1 MWIQTQNTT
10 YHMTDPMTISMMEKG
25 RLVDSMVDVLETLKA
40 GKFYQ
45 CRRDG

>member
-1 MWIQTQNTT
+1 
-10 YHMTDPMTISMMEKG
+10 MTDKVKISMMEKG
-25 RLVDSMVDVLETLKA
+25 QLVDSMVDVLETLKA